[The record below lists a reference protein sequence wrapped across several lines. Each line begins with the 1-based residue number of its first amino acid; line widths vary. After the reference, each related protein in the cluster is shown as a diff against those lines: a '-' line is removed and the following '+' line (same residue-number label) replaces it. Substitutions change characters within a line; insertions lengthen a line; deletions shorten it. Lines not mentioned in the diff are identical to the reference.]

1 MPGVSA
7 KPAISEEYKKYF
19 KLKKMGMGV
28 EQLKQKMTNDGMD
41 PSIIDL
47 PEPDWSASSQPPT
60 TSAEP
65 PQSSPNPVARAPAK
79 PAISEE
85 YKKYFKL
92 KKMGMGVEQLK
103 QKMTND
109 GMDPS
114 IIDLPEPDWN
124 ASSSSEP
131 VSAPT
136 PNTPTIS
143 EEYKKYFKLKKMG
156 MGVEQLKQKMTND
169 GMDPSIIDLP
179 EPDWNASSQTTAPT
193 QRPTPPSEPVTPAKP
208 AISEEY
214 KKYFKLKKMGMGVEQ
229 LKQKMMNDGMDPS
242 VIDLPEPDWKAN
254 TQPPTTASEQPEPT
268 PSEQQP
274 EPEPEPEPDPYTP
287 PTREKYN
294 PSTPLRQVYWSVVSG
309 RDLKDTIWET
319 MESPRINSRELEEL
333 FEVKK
338 QATTGTFTPAAQVVE
353 EQFSFVDPKKETNI
367 GIGLRKLRYSS
378 DEVKQ
383 FLFNI
388 DKYSLCT
395 EALNVMSE
403 IVPKEEECETIR
415 AYQGAVEKLNPVNAF
430 LYSVAAIPNC
440 QERVNC
446 LLLRANFPEER
457 ERIAVNLKNFQS
469 DCDQVL
475 TNPHFTFLLSYVLE
489 VGNYLNGSSSRGGAC
504 GFHLEILPQ
513 LERTKTTNNSVSF
526 VELCQAR

>member
-1 MPGVSA
+1 M
-7 KPAISEEYKKYF
+7 
-19 KLKKMGMGV
+19 
-28 EQLKQKMTNDGMD
+28 
-41 PSIIDL
+41 
-47 PEPDWSASSQPPT
+47 
-60 TSAEP
+60 
-65 PQSSPNPVARAPAK
+65 
-79 PAISEE
+79 
-85 YKKYFKL
+85 
-92 KKMGMGVEQLK
+92 
-103 QKMTND
+103 
-109 GMDPS
+109 
-114 IIDLPEPDWN
+114 
-124 ASSSSEP
+124 
-131 VSAPT
+131 
-136 PNTPTIS
+136 
-143 EEYKKYFKLKKMG
+143 
-156 MGVEQLKQKMTND
+156 
-169 GMDPSIIDLP
+169 
-179 EPDWNASSQTTAPT
+179 
-193 QRPTPPSEPVTPAKP
+193 
-208 AISEEY
+208 
-214 KKYFKLKKMGMGVEQ
+214 
-229 LKQKMMNDGMDPS
+229 
-242 VIDLPEPDWKAN
+242 
-254 TQPPTTASEQPEPT
+254 
-268 PSEQQP
+268 
-274 EPEPEPEPDPYTP
+274 
-287 PTREKYN
+287 
-294 PSTPLRQVYWSVVSG
+294 YWSVVSG

-526 VELCQAR
+526 VELF

>member
-1 MPGVSA
+1 MKSRGPPPPPPKRAPSSPSSIHSSRSASPSVSLPPPSVPGVSA

-28 EQLKQKMTNDGMD
+28 EQLKQKMMNDGMD

-79 PAISEE
+79 PAI
-85 YKKYFKL
+85 
-92 KKMGMGVEQLK
+92 G
-103 QKMTND
+103 
-109 GMDPS
+109 
-114 IIDLPEPDWN
+114 
-124 ASSSSEP
+124 
-131 VSAPT
+131 
-136 PNTPTIS
+136 

-179 EPDWNASSQTTAPT
+179 EPDWNASSQTTALT

-242 VIDLPEPDWKAN
+242 VIDLPEPDWNAN